1 MNKTIKLGHTEYTQ
15 STLIEKHLKPQHII
29 ILDYLHQFFESGN
42 AISKTRG
49 SKKEKYYLI
58 TMNKILVDLPFL
70 RIKKRRLQEIISD
83 LETAQIIKRYT
94 NKRNCPTIYIKLDL
108 SSIIAY

>member
-1 MNKTIKLGHTEYTQ
+1 MNKTIKLGHIELTQ
-15 STLIEKHLKPQHII
+15 STLIEKRLKPQHVI
-29 ILDYLHQFFESGN
+29 ILDYLYQFFESGN
-42 AISKTRG
+42 AVSRTKG

-58 TMNKILVDLPFL
+58 TMNKILTDLPFL
-70 RIKKRRLQEIISD
+70 RIKKRRLQELISD

-94 NKRNCPTIYIKLDL
+94 LSKNCPTIFIKLDL